1 MLVVVNAAYSSTQ
14 NPVTGE
20 LGREVGRGVRFEAG
34 LEVDRDVLAAL
45 NLASRSAA
53 RCKRN
58 KRVQG
63 RNVRPVRVARV
74 RDKHTVTPRRLRPPC
89 KRRGFPLITRVN
101 LNSFNVEGRGVII
114 RVLACFVE
122 VALCA
127 GEGWVDHGVQ

>member
-1 MLVVVNAAYSSTQ
+1 MVY
-14 NPVTGE
+14 
-20 LGREVGRGVRFEAG
+20 
-34 LEVDRDVLAAL
+34 RDVLAAL

-74 RDKHTVTPRRLRPPC
+74 RDKHTVTPRRLRLPC

-101 LNSFNVEGRGVII
+101 HNSFNVEGRGVII

-127 GEGWVDHGVQ
+127 GEGWVDYWVQ